1 MNLQPEQ
8 LQELQTF
15 LQDTCH
21 AEIES
26 LTRVHHKNKNCNTQ
40 KHTLIDGLE
49 VCSKCKSGNFI
60 KTARQTRS
68 ADEGMTMI
76 EICNYCGFKKK

>member
-1 MNLQPEQ
+1 MNLH
-8 LQELQTF
+8 ELEELHAF
-15 LQDTCH
+15 LQKTCR

-26 LTRVHHKNKNCNTQ
+26 LTRVRVVHSDRHKHK
-40 KHTLIDGLE
+40 LSDGLE

-76 EICNYCGFKKK
+76 EICNYCGYKKK